1 MAASEPTTASN
12 AAEQRSTARVGTALL
27 LAILGVAAALRLWGI
42 GHDLPFVY
50 YGDEVHKMNLAMGF
64 GTGDLNPHW
73 FHKPALYMY
82 VLFLQFGVYFVG
94 GHLLGAFP
102 NADAFAVH
110 YLQDKT
116 AFALCGRLTSAAC
129 GVACVWVLYR
139 LARRH
144 YGRATALVAA
154 GLLAVAYPH
163 VRSSH
168 FAKADQMAAL
178 FTLLGALYV
187 FRVAEAGRWRDY
199 LLAGLFLGLG
209 TGTKY
214 TPILLAVA
222 LYVAHVAYWRRSEA
236 PWWSKLAGARLWAAG
251 GVLLL
256 AFFVASPYNFLD
268 SFWLRENVL
277 PLLGLGKASNV
288 YLARGPLGHEAL
300 PARLSRWTGVVFSR
314 DALGPV
320 LATAGCL
327 GLLVAAVRRRRQ
339 DVVLAA
345 CAATLWG
352 LAGMLW
358 HVYEPWLLNGLYPF
372 LCLGAALL
380 AVEAVEWASRRIA
393 WLRGRQGLAV
403 ALLAIALAAPSAI
416 KSARLGTLL
425 SQPDTRTLAHRW
437 VEANVPAG
445 SRLLVDEY
453 GPRLSATPESLQG
466 LLDKAKEL
474 EKTSPFT
481 YHLSRYYK
489 CRILA
494 ARPPSYDITELSHLW
509 WRDDPGGDRL
519 IEIDNPEDADFGNPA
534 KPRGALSL
542 DEYVSRGVQYAV
554 VCSTNYNRYLWRR
567 GDSHYGKVAQFYKD
581 LMGDGETPPRG
592 KLLHEETHRPG
603 HSRGPT
609 VRVYR
614 LPAPAAR
621 ANGGGR

>member
-1 MAASEPTTASN
+1 MAP
-12 AAEQRSTARVGTALL
+12 L
-27 LAILGVAAALRLWGI
+27 LAILGVAAVLRLWGI

-82 VLFLQFGVYFVG
+82 VLFVEFGAYFVG

-129 GVACVWVLYR
+129 GIGCVWVLYR

-168 FAKADQMAAL
+168 FAKADQLAAL
-178 FTLLGALYV
+178 FTLLGALYI
-187 FRVAEAGRWRDY
+187 FRIAETGRWRDY

-214 TPILLAVA
+214 TPILLAVP
-222 LYVAHVAYWRRSEA
+222 LYVAHVAHWRRSEA

-256 AFFVASPYNFLD
+256 AFFVASPV
-268 SFWLRENVL
+268 R
-277 PLLGLGKASNV
+277 LG
-288 YLARGPLGHEAL
+288 
-300 PARLSRWTGVVFSR
+300 RWTQVVFSR

-320 LATAGCL
+320 LAAAGCL
-327 GLLVAAVRRRRQ
+327 GLLAAAVRRRRQ
-339 DVVLAA
+339 DAVLLA

-352 LAGMLW
+352 LAAMLW

-372 LCLGAALL
+372 LCLGAAILV
-380 AVEAVEWASRRIA
+380 VEAVEWASRRIA

-403 ALLAIALAAPSAI
+403 AALAVALAAQSAI
-416 KSARLGTLL
+416 NSARFGKDRSL
-425 SQPDTRTLAHRW
+425 PDTRTLAHRW

-445 SRLLVDEY
+445 SRLLLDEY
-453 GPRLSATPESLQG
+453 GPKLSATPESLQG

-474 EKTSPFT
+474 ERTSPFT

-489 CRILA
+489 YRILA

-509 WRDDPGGDRL
+509 WRDEPGGERL

-534 KPRGALSL
+534 KARGALSL
-542 DEYVSRGVQYAV
+542 DEYVSRGVQFAAI
-554 VCSTNYNRYLWRR
+554 CSTNYNRYLWRK

-581 LMGDGETPPRG
+581 LMSRGE
-592 KLLHEETHRPG
+592 LLHEETQRPG
-603 HSRGPT
+603 RSRGPT

-614 LPAPAAR
+614 LPAPAAQ
-621 ANGGGR
+621 ASGGGR